1 MIVRTVGWDN
11 GFGDEKFMVEK
22 TVATDKPGGV
32 KKVYETFS
40 FPSTFYEISN
50 DSVLRSWTFM
60 EELSLNQLIIEYE
73 GVTYGI
79 GNYAIMQD
87 AMGGSRNYSADKF
100 REKTE
105 LIKLLAALAYAYP
118 DESQIVV
125 EKLMCGL
132 SLESYKY
139 HKADLEQH
147 FSNRTFNFKVPSK
160 GVMKPVTVEIKIAK
174 CIPQGLGAFYDRY
187 LDFGPDGRIM
197 VSQKN
202 SALKDMRYGLV
213 DIGEKTIDAF
223 VAQGRDPIDR
233 SEVVLKRGISD
244 AFALAGKKLG
254 NAPVNLVQQAYIQH
268 KESLFWAGKRYYN
281 IAELCEE
288 AFEEIAK
295 DIGQKLLAN
304 WKNHMERIEMVLL
317 CGGGANAI
325 DKYIKEMLPYVEVV
339 VMDEPQ
345 FSNVRGYYKLGALE
359 DSVKRPDEPAKKT
372 EPIVHAKAEPA
383 VHAKAEP
390 VAKHAEPAKAAEEK
404 KPEKPAISEVKA

>member
-11 GFGDEKFMVEK
+11 GFGDEKIMVEK
-22 TVATDKPGGV
+22 TVNG
-32 KKVYETFS
+32 KKTWETFS

-60 EELSLNQLIIEYE
+60 EELNLNQLIIEYE
-73 GVTYGI
+73 GITYGI
-79 GNYAIMQD
+79 GNYAITQD
-87 AMGGSRNYSADKF
+87 AMGGSRSYSAEKF
-100 REKTE
+100 KEKTE
-105 LIKLLAALAYAYP
+105 LIKLLVGLAYAYP

-132 SLESYKY
+132 SLESYKNN
-139 HKADLEQH
+139 KTELEQH
-147 FSNRTFNFKVPSK
+147 FTNRSYSYKVPAK
-160 GVMKPVTVEIKIAK
+160 GVMKSVTVEVKAVK

-187 LDFGPDGRIM
+187 LDFGPEGRIM

-233 SEVVLKRGISD
+233 SEVVLKKGISD
-244 AFALAGKKLG
+244 AFALAGKKCG
-254 NAPVNLVQQAYIQH
+254 NAPMNLVQQAFIQR

-281 IAELCEE
+281 IVELCEE

-317 CGGGANAI
+317 CGGGSNAI

-339 VMDEPQ
+339 VMDDPQ

-359 DSVKRPDEPAKKT
+359 DSVKRTDESGKKQDVIVQAK
-372 EPIVHAKAEPA
+372 PEPA
-383 VHAKAEP
+383 VRPQEP
-390 VAKHAEPAKAAEEK
+390 VKATEEK
-404 KPEKPAISEVKA
+404 KPEKPAANEAKA